1 MTRPA
6 RIHARTVIEFV
17 AASYGLPPA
26 ALTGDCRRSVVVRP
40 RQFAMYAIRQLCP
53 HLSLN
58 LIGRALGGR
67 DHTTIL
73 HGVQRIEAL
82 IHTEENV
89 LSEVLAALRH
99 FDNEA
104 LSTDIM
110 LEARIDAATK
120 HLNVLLNERRLSEV
134 RAMKVAA

>member
-1 MTRPA
+1 MTKPA
-6 RIHARTVIEFV
+6 RVPARTVIEFV
-17 AASYGLPPA
+17 AASYGLPTA

-73 HGVQRIEAL
+73 HGLRKVEGQIAQGEFGDDLARLEAWFDQAYLEDRIEEA
-82 IHTEENV
+82 EQR
-89 LSEVLAALRH
+89 LA
-99 FDNEA
+99 
-104 LSTDIM
+104 
-110 LEARIDAATK
+110 
-120 HLNVLLNERRLSEV
+120 RLKAIRQTVQQVS
-134 RAMKVAA
+134 A

>member
-73 HGVQRIEAL
+73 HGLRKVEGQIAQGEFGDDLARLEAWFDQAYLEDRIEEA
-82 IHTEENV
+82 EQR
-89 LSEVLAALRH
+89 LA
-99 FDNEA
+99 
-104 LSTDIM
+104 
-110 LEARIDAATK
+110 
-120 HLNVLLNERRLSEV
+120 RLKAIRQTVQQVSV
-134 RAMKVAA
+134 

>member
-73 HGVQRIEAL
+73 HGLRKVEGQIAQGEFGEDLARLEAWFDQAYLEDRIEEA
-82 IHTEENV
+82 EQR
-89 LSEVLAALRH
+89 LA
-99 FDNEA
+99 
-104 LSTDIM
+104 
-110 LEARIDAATK
+110 
-120 HLNVLLNERRLSEV
+120 RLKAIRQTVQQVS
-134 RAMKVAA
+134 A

>member
-1 MTRPA
+1 M
-6 RIHARTVIEFV
+6 IEFV
-17 AASYGLPPA
+17 AASYDLPPA

-73 HGVQRIEAL
+73 HGLRKVEGQIAQGEFGDDLARLEAWFDQAYLEDRIEEA
-82 IHTEENV
+82 EQR
-89 LSEVLAALRH
+89 LA
-99 FDNEA
+99 
-104 LSTDIM
+104 
-110 LEARIDAATK
+110 
-120 HLNVLLNERRLSEV
+120 RLKAIRQTVQQVS
-134 RAMKVAA
+134 A

>member
-73 HGVQRIEAL
+73 HGLRKVEGQIAQGEFGDDLARLEAWFDQAYLDDRIEEA
-82 IHTEENV
+82 EQR
-89 LSEVLAALRH
+89 LA
-99 FDNEA
+99 
-104 LSTDIM
+104 
-110 LEARIDAATK
+110 
-120 HLNVLLNERRLSEV
+120 RLKAIRQTVQQVS
-134 RAMKVAA
+134 A

>member
-1 MTRPA
+1 MKKPA

-73 HGVQRIEAL
+73 HGLRKVEGQIAQGEFGDDLARLEAWFDQAYLEDRIEEA
-82 IHTEENV
+82 EQR
-89 LSEVLAALRH
+89 LA
-99 FDNEA
+99 
-104 LSTDIM
+104 
-110 LEARIDAATK
+110 
-120 HLNVLLNERRLSEV
+120 RLKAIRQTVQQVSV
-134 RAMKVAA
+134 

>member
-73 HGVQRIEAL
+73 HGLRKVEGQIAQGEFGDDLARLEAWFDQAYLEDRIEEA
-82 IHTEENV
+82 EQR
-89 LSEVLAALRH
+89 LA
-99 FDNEA
+99 
-104 LSTDIM
+104 
-110 LEARIDAATK
+110 
-120 HLNVLLNERRLSEV
+120 RLKAIRQTVQQVS
-134 RAMKVAA
+134 A

>member
-1 MTRPA
+1 
-6 RIHARTVIEFV
+6 VIEFV

-73 HGVQRIEAL
+73 HGLRKVEGQIAQGEFGDDLARLEAWFDQAYLEDRIEEA
-82 IHTEENV
+82 EQR
-89 LSEVLAALRH
+89 LA
-99 FDNEA
+99 
-104 LSTDIM
+104 
-110 LEARIDAATK
+110 
-120 HLNVLLNERRLSEV
+120 RLKAIRQTVQQVSV
-134 RAMKVAA
+134 